1 MICHKITKSKA
12 QKKNFLIDKIQSS
25 KIQQSHSSNRTLYYS
40 TKASRFTGTHITKK
54 KKKNPKSQIPLVLQI
69 I

>member
-1 MICHKITKSKA
+1 MSQNHKIQSSK
-12 QKKNFLIDKIQSS
+12 KKKFLIDKIQSS

-54 KKKNPKSQIPLVLQI
+54 KKNPKSQIPLVLQI